1 MVKVLLGHTWRLF
14 REATAAVI
22 APEPDLTVVA
32 DAATSDDVLAQARR
46 FRPDVTILD
55 VALPGTIAIDVLCQ
69 RLCEAVDECGILV
82 LLDRRTHA
90 GAALALA
97 RLAPR
102 VGILD
107 TDASPAGLLDAVRHM
122 VRGGVVL
129 DARVAVAVLTAE
141 NNPLTERER
150 QVLVLAVDGI
160 PTKEIARKL
169 HLSAG
174 TVRNCLSRV
183 LGKTG
188 ARTRIEAIRVAQE
201 SGWI

>member
-14 REATAAVI
+14 REATAAVM
-22 APEPDLTVVA
+22 ATEPDLAVVA
-32 DAATSDDVLAQARR
+32 DAASSDEVLRLARR
-46 FRPDVTILD
+46 VRPDVAVLD
-55 VALPGTIAIDVLCQ
+55 VTLPGTLTIDVLCQ
-69 RLCEAVDECGILV
+69 KLCQTLDECGVLV

-102 VGILD
+102 IGILD
-107 TDASPAGLLDAVRHM
+107 TDASPAGFLDAVRHM
-122 VRGGVVL
+122 ARGDVVL
-129 DARVAVAVLTAE
+129 DARVAVAVLTAG
-141 NNPLTERER
+141 NNPLTGRER
-150 QVLVLAVDGI
+150 QVLTLAVDGI

-174 TVRNCLSRV
+174 TVRNCLSRI

-188 ARTRIEAIRVAQE
+188 ARTRIEAIRLAQE